1 MDPYSDYKPNQT
13 KQTNPKPNQPK
24 SPKDGRDGSSTE
36 EAVSSP
42 GRDYIRKN
50 GLRWMAEASGGIEE
64 ISMC

>member
-13 KQTNPKPNQPK
+13 KPANPKPNQPK

-42 GRDYIRKN
+42 GWDIIERIP
-50 GLRWMAEASGGIEE
+50 SGWFLV
-64 ISMC
+64 

>member
-13 KQTNPKPNQPK
+13 KPANPKPNQPK

-42 GRDYIRKN
+42 GWDN
-50 GLRWMAEASGGIEE
+50 IER
-64 ISMC
+64 IPSMGWFLV